1 MDGACSVL
9 CVRKIEIDVRVND
22 DSYADSCLSVCQ
34 REDGVQRL
42 SAHFS
47 WPEFSDERQ
56 SFHQEFV
63 YDVTMFATARGFP
76 WPDVIRAA
84 GIAKDLFPKLDG
96 QCNMRGVLTTAITL
110 KKSTF
115 CHLQPQCVLLTNT
128 TVGWCYFIG
137 VHHTLTHNLAAVGGA
152 ANLSITRAH
161 LEVQVPPKPCPLASM
176 FLTMDDW
183 TERLTHNLTLTNGH
197 KYSGYPSVSQTI
209 HQYHDF
215 HCVCLALQG
224 VLELVRVAARASGG
238 QMQACLKEETSLVS
252 ELLQLKLQQAALA
265 TRRLHCPV
273 PPNTPPPAPIQTH
286 SRDGKV
292 ACSKTKRGAKK
303 SGVQQASRPR
313 L

>member
-1 MDGACSVL
+1 MVSL
-9 CVRKIEIDVRVND
+9 TETEIIQIAR
-22 DSYADSCLSVCQ
+22 LQ

-84 GIAKDLFPKLDG
+84 GIAKDLFPKLDDLDASKLLSLLS
-96 QCNMRGVLTTAITL
+96 NVLSECSPALAPIHRYALTQYLTETCVTRQRL
-110 KKSTF
+110 
-115 CHLQPQCVLLTNT
+115 LQ
-128 TVGWCYFIG
+128 
-137 VHHTLTHNLAAVGGA
+137 AAVGGA

-161 LEVQVPPKPCPLASM
+161 LEVQVPPKPCPLAQG
-176 FLTMDDW
+176 
-183 TERLTHNLTLTNGH
+183 TELSEWEHQRQQDQLASSLQQKEEQLKCLREVSKVALGEVNVPDHGRL
-197 KYSGYPSVSQTI
+197 
-209 HQYHDF
+209 DRE
-215 HCVCLALQG
+215 G